1 MTEQMQTF
9 IALPLLIDRL
19 NHFISIW
26 MIAVSDYPI

>member
-19 NHFISIW
+19 KHFISIC
-26 MIAVSDYPI
+26 MIAISDHPI